1 MATVAEREYEFDLV
15 FALPEE
21 AGDEDDLLDAL
32 YEAGCDDAAVGV
44 GASGLVGL
52 GFRRAGP
59 EEGSVIS
66 ATINQVRAALPKG
79 ATLRKVQRGDVIVA
93 QSGD

>member
-1 MATVAEREYEFDLV
+1 MAETEYEFDLV

-21 AGDEDDLLDAL
+21 ASDENAMLDAL
-32 YEAGCDDAAVGV
+32 HEAGCDDAAVGV

-59 EEGSVIS
+59 EEGAVIS
-66 ATINQVRAALPKG
+66 ATINQVRAALPEG
-79 ATLRKVQRGDVIVA
+79 AALRQVQRGNVSVA
-93 QSGD
+93 RSGD